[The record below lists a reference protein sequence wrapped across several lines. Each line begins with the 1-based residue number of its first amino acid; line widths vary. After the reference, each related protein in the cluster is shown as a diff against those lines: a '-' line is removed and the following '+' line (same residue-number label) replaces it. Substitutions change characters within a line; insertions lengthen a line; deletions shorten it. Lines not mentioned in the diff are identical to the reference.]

1 MALINDVF
9 KEMQKLMKPPQWA
22 SWQTLIFLSIFS
34 AIVAA
39 LTTSPQPQI
48 AQRIISSF
56 GWLFL
61 VLGVWWFIYE
71 PNVKK
76 KLTFFNLFLGPWI
89 VGALICVWFFGTV
102 EGRTIPTQAAFIS
115 WPPIS
120 SIIWASPKFV
130 KSDSKTKSPVYTNPN
145 KGHRQDIILV
155 LLSNLI
161 LSCWFQFY
169 FQINT
174 WMAQYPSLRAD
185 NLSRSA
191 FVWRP
196 AQFDRAAAMSRG
208 ADMLNIAA
216 QEVRT
221 DLEGK
226 PWSEV
231 ERWLEQLEPK
241 QLPDL
246 QQRVR
251 SQLPQVTEAKLW
263 NLNASVI
270 SDAYDLQ
277 LRAIWTGPTS
287 RPGGY
292 ELSRT
297 CRISQSRR
305 QGPPAQFNF
314 NNSAPP
320 ATAPTTPKLVGT
332 VQCGAIAQPKQITQA
347 KS

>member
-1 MALINDVF
+1 MAFITDIV
-9 KEMQKLMKPPQWA
+9 KEIRKLLQPPQWA

-34 AIVAA
+34 AVVAA
-39 LTTSPQPQI
+39 LTTSPAPQI

-61 VLGVWWFIYE
+61 VLGVWWFVYE

-89 VGALICVWFFGTV
+89 VGALICIWFFGTI

-120 SIIWASPKFV
+120 SIVWAAPKFV
-130 KSDSKTKSPVYTNPN
+130 KSDPKTKSPIYTNPT
-145 KGHRQDIILV
+145 KGHRQDIIL
-155 LLSNLI
+155 LMLSNLV

-174 WMAQYPSLRAD
+174 WMTQYPSLRAD

-196 AQFDRAAAMSRG
+196 QEFDKAAALSRG
-208 ADMLNIAA
+208 ADILNLAA
-216 QEVRT
+216 QRVRS

-231 ERWLEQLEPK
+231 ERWLEQLDRQVPE
-241 QLPDL
+241 L
-246 QQRVR
+246 QQQVK
-251 SQLPQVTEAKLW
+251 SQLPKVAEAELW
-263 NLNASVI
+263 NLNANVI

-277 LRAIWTGPTS
+277 LRATWTGPTS
-287 RPGGY
+287 RRGGY
-292 ELSRT
+292 ELSRI
-297 CRISQSRR
+297 CRIAQARR
-305 QGPPAQFNF
+305 QGPATQFNF
-314 NNSAPP
+314 DNASPP

-332 VQCGAIAQPKQITQA
+332 VQCGAITQPKQIEQA
-347 KS
+347 KL

>member
-1 MALINDVF
+1 MALINDAF
-9 KEMQKLMKPPQWA
+9 KEVRKLMQPPQWA

-34 AIVAA
+34 ALVAA

-71 PNVKK
+71 PTVKK
-76 KLTFFNLFLGPWI
+76 KLTFFNLFLGPWL
-89 VGALICVWFFGTV
+89 VGALVCVWFFGTI
-102 EGRTIPTQAAFIS
+102 EGRTVPTQAAFIS

-120 SIIWASPKFV
+120 SIIWACPKFV
-130 KSDSKTKSPVYTNPN
+130 KSDPKTKSPIYTNP
-145 KGHRQDIILV
+145 KKDHRQDIILV
-155 LLSNLI
+155 LLSNLV

-185 NLSRSA
+185 DLSRSA

-196 AQFDRAAAMSRG
+196 AQFDKAAALSRG

-216 QEVRT
+216 QEVRSQ
-221 DLEGK
+221 LEGK

-231 ERWLEQLEPK
+231 ERWLEQLDQNRPA
-241 QLPDL
+241 L
-246 QQRVR
+246 QQQVR
-251 SQLPQVTEAKLW
+251 SQLPRVAEADLW
-263 NLNASVI
+263 NLETQVTSA
-270 SDAYDLQ
+270 AYDLQ

-287 RPGGY
+287 RSGGY

-305 QGPPAQFNF
+305 QGPPTQFNF
-314 NNSAPP
+314 NNNAPA
-320 ATAPTTPKLVGT
+320 ATAPTTPRLVGT
-332 VQCGAIAQPKQITQA
+332 VQCGTITQPQQIKQA
-347 KS
+347 RS